1 MENYIRNTID
11 VYIDTFYQE
20 WVINIAIL
28 TEHIGVPAV
37 SSRVDSFP
45 LRADVPE
52 AVESTQFGVAPE
64 HADES
69 VPHTHAPEVHL
80 LCVSSVQLLEVH

>member
-1 MENYIRNTID
+1 MT
-11 VYIDTFYQE
+11 TLHFHQE
-20 WVINIAIL
+20 WVINITIL

-52 AVESTQFGVAPE
+52 AVESTQFGVEPE
-64 HADES
+64 HAVL
-69 VPHTHAPEVHL
+69 VPHLHTPEVHL
-80 LCVSSVQLLEVH
+80 LCASPVQLLVVH

>member
-1 MENYIRNTID
+1 M
-11 VYIDTFYQE
+11 
-20 WVINIAIL
+20 INITIRKL

-45 LRADVPE
+45 FAALVPE
-52 AVESTQFGVAPE
+52 AVESTQYGVVPE
-64 HADES
+64 HAEPT

-80 LCVSSVQLLEVH
+80 LLPSSVQLDVEH

>member
-1 MENYIRNTID
+1 M
-11 VYIDTFYQE
+11 
-20 WVINIAIL
+20 INIAIL

-37 SSRVDSFP
+37 SSRVASFP

-80 LCVSSVQLLEVH
+80 LCVSSVQLLEVY